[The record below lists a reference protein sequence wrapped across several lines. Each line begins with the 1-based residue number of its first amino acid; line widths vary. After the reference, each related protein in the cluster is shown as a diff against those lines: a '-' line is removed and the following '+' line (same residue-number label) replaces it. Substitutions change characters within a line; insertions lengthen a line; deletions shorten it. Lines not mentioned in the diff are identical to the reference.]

1 MNETW
6 QHLKTDVLIL
16 GAGGAG
22 LCAIL
27 HLMDHHPKPQVFLAV
42 RGLFGKSGCTR
53 MVQGGYNVVLDKS
66 DSLEAHFQ
74 DTVKGGQWL
83 NDQELAWKMVSEAP
97 GRVLELE
104 NRAGCF
110 FFSKTA

>member
-16 GAGGAG
+16 GSGGAG

-53 MVQGGYNVVLDKS
+53 MVQGGYNVVLDKRT
-66 DSLEAHFQ
+66 H
-74 DTVKGGQWL
+74 
-83 NDQELAWKMVSEAP
+83 WKLIFKIP
-97 GRVLELE
+97 
-104 NRAGCF
+104 
-110 FFSKTA
+110 SKEGNG

>member
-16 GAGGAG
+16 GSGGAG

-53 MVQGGYNVVLDKS
+53 MVQGGS
-66 DSLEAHFQ
+66 
-74 DTVKGGQWL
+74 
-83 NDQELAWKMVSEAP
+83 VSYTHLTLP
-97 GRVLELE
+97 TTPYV
-104 NRAGCF
+104 
-110 FFSKTA
+110 